1 MFLLIWT
8 KNLCVQNKSYFLMAL
23 KMKWNEKLIFFL
35 FWFIKC
41 SLAGGFLLINLLC
54 HDKFLLN
61 FSFFILLT
69 YLYFLLCDENLC
81 DSNWIF
87 FPLVK
92 MNRWRHWKYL
102 YHEHRKYLVLVIS
115 FVRIVTIDKLVDM
128 IWRHEE
134 NCW

>member
-69 YLYFLLCDENLC
+69 YLYFLLCDENFC
-81 DSNWIF
+81 DSNLIF
-87 FPLVK
+87 FSYWENESLTTLKIFVSWTPEVSGFGNFVCKNRVK
-92 MNRWRHWKYL
+92 
-102 YHEHRKYLVLVIS
+102 VL
-115 FVRIVTIDKLVDM
+115 DM
-128 IWRHEE
+128 IWRHEK
-134 NCW
+134 NLW